1 MLTGSEFQSGVLL
14 AVIAGP
20 ILLGMAAWAVRA
32 ERIRNVIVM
41 TAALLTASLGILM
54 ARGGPFVLQAGPWAG
69 HLATGLEF
77 GVIALVAGIGLRFRI
92 WTVVGMT
99 ALQFAM
105 AVYELIHGGAEQAG
119 AGFVLDSLST
129 ILVLI
134 ISIVGSAIVV
144 FGIGYMH
151 RHEHHAPPT
160 AATTGRFFFFLT
172 GFLGLM
178 NGLVLTDSL
187 KWLSIFWECTTL
199 CSFFLIGHDRTTEAR
214 QNARRALVFNM
225 IGGVAMTAAAVI
237 FAHEGGNGTVSGLI
251 SSGSPVTIV
260 LPILLL
266 LIAAFTKSAQLPFQ
280 SWLLGAMVAPT
291 PVSALL
297 HSSTMV
303 KAGCYLVLRLSPAFL
318 GTSLAP
324 MVALAGGFTFAI
336 TSAIAISQSNAKKV
350 LAYSTIANLGLII
363 ACAGINSPLAYT
375 AALILLV
382 YHAVSKA
389 LLFLCV
395 GTIEQQIGSRDIDDM
410 AGIMFKMPMT
420 TTIAIVGMI
429 SMMAPPFGMLVGK
442 WMAIVAAGHSPL
454 VVLLFVLGSALTVF
468 FWAKWMGRITTT
480 SYHEHYTVESMP
492 ATMRG
497 ALIFLGT
504 AVVVGGAASMA
515 VYKQWLQPIAV
526 NALANVT
533 VQPGSDTLMK
543 SVDDYMSWA
552 MYPILIVAVIVGL
565 ASMISWRKTQVRLPF
580 LCGENVGTESKGF
593 EFRSLLDGKNTA
605 HVTSYYFAPLFG
617 ETVITRWANPVAF
630 LILLSF
636 FARISLI

>member
-14 AVIAGP
+14 AIIAGP

-41 TAALLTASLGILM
+41 TAAVLTASLGILL
-54 ARGGPFVLQAGPWAG
+54 ARGGPFVFEAGPWAG
-69 HLATGLEF
+69 HLATVLEF
-77 GVIALVAGIGLRFRI
+77 GVIATVATIGIRFRI

-99 ALQFAM
+99 VLQFAM
-105 AVYELIHGGAEQAG
+105 AVYELFHGGAEHAG

-129 ILVLI
+129 VLI
-134 ISIVGSAIVV
+134 LIITLVGSTIVV

-151 RHEHHAPPT
+151 RHEHHAPST
-160 AATTGRFFFFLT
+160 AATNGRFFFFLT

-214 QNARRALVFNM
+214 QNARRALVINM
-225 IGGVAMTAAAVI
+225 IGGVAMTAAAVA
-237 FAHEGGNGTVSGLI
+237 FAHEGGNGTISGMI
-251 SSGSPVTIV
+251 HTASPITLL

-303 KAGCYLVLRLSPAFL
+303 KAGSYLVLRLAPAFQD
-318 GTSLAP
+318 TPLALL
-324 MVALAGGFTFAI
+324 VALAGGFTFAI
-336 TSAIAISQSNAKKV
+336 TSAIAISQNNAKKV
-350 LAYSTIANLGLII
+350 LAYSTIANLGLIV

-375 AALILLV
+375 AALIILV
-382 YHAVSKA
+382 YHAISKA

-395 GTIEQQIGSRDIDDM
+395 GTIEQQIGSRNIDDM

-442 WMAIVAAGHSPL
+442 WMAIVAAAHTP
-454 VVLLFVLGSALTVF
+454 VVVMLFILGSALTVF

-480 SYHEHYTVESMP
+480 SYHDHYTIESMP
-492 ATMRG
+492 NTMRA
-497 ALIFLGT
+497 ALVLLAT
-504 AVVVGGAASMA
+504 AVVISGAASMA
-515 VYKQWLQPIAV
+515 VYKNWLQPIAI

-533 VQPGSDTLMK
+533 AQPGSEALMK
-543 SVDDYMSWA
+543 TVDDYMSWA
-552 MYPILIVAVIVGL
+552 MYPILAIVAIVGL
-565 ASMISWRKTQVRLPF
+565 ASIVTWRKTQVRLPF
-580 LCGENVGTESKGF
+580 LCGENVGSESKSF
-593 EFRSLLDGKNTA
+593 EFRSLMDGKNTA
-605 HVTSYYFAPLFG
+605 QVTSYYFAPWFG
-617 ETVITRWANPVAF
+617 ETIITRWANPVAF
-630 LILLSF
+630 LILISF